1 MFCCALLYVHSRIA
15 ILLMGEYDHVV
26 PQSQTIHKP
35 VAPQERAIQQT
46 RDNRKTNKAK
56 QPALSSPSR

>member
-15 ILLMGEYDHVV
+15 ILLMGEYDHAV
-26 PQSQTIHKP
+26 PQLQTVDKP
-35 VAPQERAIQQT
+35 VTPRERAIQQT
-46 RDNRKTNKAK
+46 RDTRKTNKAK